1 MRGSEG
7 VMNAHAGRRVGAAGL
22 FAALALTSA
31 LTLWFG
37 QDSFNAW
44 WLQTWHQRSPL
55 ERLNAWPQ
63 WRSGAALRARL
74 QAWHDG
80 PAPVEQA
87 VAAGLAA
94 ASAPEASAAPGIPA
108 LPPMPPAP
116 EALQTPDAPQENA
129 APPVIRLTAADK
141 VLFVG
146 DSMMQ
151 SIAPLLQRTLLREG
165 GIRSINLSRH
175 STGLTN
181 AAYFNWPQAVE
192 AALRQH
198 PDTRLVVVFLGA
210 NDPWDFF
217 ESRSRK
223 RFGTPEWDEAY
234 AARALRITRAARQA
248 GASVIW
254 IGLPLMR
261 ANDYGQRIRRLNAV
275 LAQNLDA
282 AALWL
287 PTEELLGD
295 GTPSY
300 ADSIRLEGKLTRVRH
315 ADGIH
320 LALPGQRRL
329 ASHVRQFIEYAPK
342 ADAKTSAEAAA
353 RPPAMPPNP
362 APAL

>member
-1 MRGSEG
+1 
-7 VMNAHAGRRVGAAGL
+7 MNAHASRRVGAAGL
-22 FAALALTSA
+22 FAALALTGA

-63 WRSGAALRARL
+63 WRSAAALRARL

-80 PAPVEQA
+80 PASVEQT

-129 APPVIRLTAADK
+129 APPVIRLAAADK

-329 ASHVRQFIEYAPK
+329 ASHVRQFIEYAPAAAPK

>member
-1 MRGSEG
+1 
-7 VMNAHAGRRVGAAGL
+7 MNAHAGRRVGAAGL
-22 FAALALTSA
+22 FAALALTGA

-63 WRSGAALRARL
+63 WRSAAALRARL

-94 ASAPEASAAPGIPA
+94 ASAPEAPGIPE
-108 LPPMPPAP
+108 LLPAP
-116 EALQTPDAPQENA
+116 EAPQAPDAPPENA
-129 APPVIRLTAADK
+129 APPVIRLAAADK

-223 RFGTPEWDEAY
+223 RFGTP
-234 AARALRITRAARQA
+234 RA
-248 GASVIW
+248 
-254 IGLPLMR
+254 PC
-261 ANDYGQRIRRLNAV
+261 
-275 LAQNLDA
+275 
-282 AALWL
+282 
-287 PTEELLGD
+287 
-295 GTPSY
+295 
-300 ADSIRLEGKLTRVRH
+300 
-315 ADGIH
+315 
-320 LALPGQRRL
+320 ALPAPRARR
-329 ASHVRQFIEYAPK
+329 
-342 ADAKTSAEAAA
+342 A
-353 RPPAMPPNP
+353 RPSSGLACR
-362 APAL
+362 

>member
-1 MRGSEG
+1 
-7 VMNAHAGRRVGAAGL
+7 V
-22 FAALALTSA
+22 
-31 LTLWFG
+31 
-37 QDSFNAW
+37 
-44 WLQTWHQRSPL
+44 
-55 ERLNAWPQ
+55 
-63 WRSGAALRARL
+63 
-74 QAWHDG
+74 
-80 PAPVEQA
+80 
-87 VAAGLAA
+87 
-94 ASAPEASAAPGIPA
+94 
-108 LPPMPPAP
+108 PPAP
-116 EALQTPDAPQENA
+116 EAPQTPAAPQENA
-129 APPVIRLTAADK
+129 APPVIRLAAADK

-315 ADGIH
+315 VDGEQKAISERTADGVAFSRKVLIDAAQH
-320 LALPGQRRL
+320 IAEHGGNATFRLREPNEIPAGGRGQPLRW
-329 ASHVRQFIEYAPK
+329 
-342 ADAKTSAEAAA
+342 
-353 RPPAMPPNP
+353 PPAGLMVPARMSSLLCSSGRWGKPPGSKP
-362 APAL
+362 CPG

>member
-1 MRGSEG
+1 MNA
-7 VMNAHAGRRVGAAGL
+7 MNAHAGRRVGAAGL
-22 FAALALTSA
+22 FAALALTGA

-55 ERLNAWPQ
+55 ERLNACPQ
-63 WRSGAALRARL
+63 WRSAAALRARL

-80 PAPVEQA
+80 PASMEQA

-94 ASAPEASAAPGIPA
+94 DSTANEVSPEAPGIPE
-108 LPPMPPAP
+108 LPPAP
-116 EALQTPDAPQENA
+116 EAPQTPDAPPESP
-129 APPVIRLTAADK
+129 APPVIRLAAADK

-329 ASHVRQFIEYAPK
+329 ASHVRQFIEYAPAAAPK